1 MSRRQTRANKLRP
14 NKPQP
19 QGAKQMWVLGI
30 DVSQKELVVR
40 FQNESQEFR
49 EGKFINQSK
58 GFKKLKK
65 WLKPV
70 NLADI
75 RVCMEATNVYW
86 EEIAEYLHQE
96 GLQVSV
102 VNPMRIKGF
111 AQSQLK
117 RNKTDKVDAQ
127 VIAQFCQVNPDL
139 ALWTPPNPQQKKLRA
154 LVRHREAL
162 VKSRTQQSNRL
173 KTVRQAEVA
182 LSLKAV
188 IAVLDEQIEQA
199 SDQIKELIDQ
209 DPDLKQDCDLL
220 RSIKGIG
227 QKTAELILA
236 EMYDLAH
243 YKNARAAAADAG
255 LTPAHHESGSSVRRR
270 PRLSKIGKTAVRG
283 SLFFPALSAIRHNP
297 IVRDLADRLEKRGKH
312 RMVVIGAAMRKLLH
326 LAFGVLKNRT
336 PFDPDFISL

>member
-1 MSRRQTRANKLRP
+1 
-14 NKPQP
+14 
-19 QGAKQMWVLGI
+19 MWVLGI

-49 EGKFINQSK
+49 EGTFANNSK

-65 WLKPV
+65 WLKP
-70 NLADI
+70 AEMAEI

-86 EEIAEYLHQE
+86 EEVAEYLHQE

-117 RNKTDKVDAQ
+117 RNKTDKVDAR
-127 VIAQFCQVNPDL
+127 VIAKFCEVNPDL
-139 ALWTPPNPQQKKLRA
+139 ALWTPPSPQQKKLRA

-162 VKSRTQQSNRL
+162 VKTRTQQSNRL
-173 KTVRQAEVA
+173 KTVRQTEVTA
-182 LSLKAV
+182 SLQAV
-188 IAVLDEQIEQA
+188 IDTLNEQIEQT
-199 SDQIKELIDQ
+199 SEQIKELIDQ
-209 DPDLKQDCDLL
+209 DPDLKQEYDLL
-220 RSIKGIG
+220 RTIKGIG

-236 EMYDLAH
+236 EMYDLAS
-243 YKNARAAAADAG
+243 YQSARTAAADAG
-255 LTPAHHESGSSVRRR
+255 LTPAQHESGSSVRRK
-270 PRLSKIGKTAVRG
+270 PRLSKVGKTSVRAA
-283 SLFFPALSAIRHNP
+283 LFFPALSAMRHNP

-312 RMVVIGAAMRKLLH
+312 RMVIIGAAMRKLLH

-336 PFDPDFISL
+336 PFDPNYLSI

>member
-1 MSRRQTRANKLRP
+1 
-14 NKPQP
+14 
-19 QGAKQMWVLGI
+19 MWVLGI

-40 FQNESQEFR
+40 FQNEGQEFR
-49 EGKFINQSK
+49 EGTFVNQSK

-70 NLADI
+70 NPADI

-127 VIAQFCQVNPDL
+127 VIAKFCQVNPDL
-139 ALWTPPNPQQKKLRA
+139 ALWTPPTPQQKKLRA

-173 KTVRQAEVA
+173 KTVRQGEVV

-209 DPDLKQDCDLL
+209 DPDLKQECDWL

-236 EMYDLAH
+236 EMYDLAD
-243 YKNARAAAADAG
+243 YDSARSAAADAG
-255 LTPAHHESGSSVRRR
+255 LTPAHHVSGSSVRRK
-270 PRLSKIGKTAVRG
+270 PRLSKVGKTAVRG
-283 SLFFPALSAIRHNP
+283 ALFFPALSAIRHNP
-297 IVRDLADRLEKRGKH
+297 IVRDLAERLERRGKH
-312 RMVVIGAAMRKLLH
+312 RMVIIGAAMRKLLH

-336 PFDPDFISL
+336 PFDPNFISL

>member
-1 MSRRQTRANKLRP
+1 MSRSQTRANKLRP
-14 NKPQP
+14 NKPQN
-19 QGAKQMWVLGI
+19 QGAKQMRVLGV

-49 EGKFINQSK
+49 EGTFANESK

-70 NLADI
+70 KMTDI

-96 GLQVSV
+96 GVHVCV

-117 RNKTDKVDAQ
+117 RNKTDKVDAR
-127 VIAQFCQVNPDL
+127 VIAKFCEVNPDL
-139 ALWTPPNPQQKKLRA
+139 ALWTPPSPQQKKLRA

-162 VKSRTQQSNRL
+162 VKTRPQQSNRL
-173 KTVRQAEVA
+173 KTVRQAEVVA
-182 LSLKAV
+182 SLHAV
-188 IAVLDEQIEQA
+188 IDILNEQIEQT
-199 SDQIKELIDQ
+199 SDQIKQLIDQ
-209 DPDLKQDCDLL
+209 DPDLKQDCKLL

-236 EMYDLAH
+236 EMYDLAD
-243 YKNARAAAADAG
+243 YKSARAAAADAG
-255 LTPAHHESGSSVRRR
+255 LTPAHHESGSSVRRK
-270 PRLSKIGKTAVRG
+270 PRLSKVGKASVRG
-283 SLFFPALSAIRHNP
+283 GLFFPALSAIRYNP
-297 IVRDLADRLEKRGKH
+297 IVRDLADRLERRGKH
-312 RMVVIGAAMRKLLH
+312 RMVIIGAAMRKLLH

-336 PFDPDFISL
+336 PFDPDFLSI